1 MPDLFF
7 YKGKAIFLLYLIIIN
22 LCTMTTGLPLEM
34 SILVMTVFVTGLRKG
49 REYQVKMT
57 ALTVN
62 GTGPYTGWLTAT
74 TFTSDL
80 DESVVPEPPASLKAK
95 ASDNSITIAWNP
107 PSSKV
112 NIGAA
117 NLDVFGSIFFN

>member
-1 MPDLFF
+1 
-7 YKGKAIFLLYLIIIN
+7 
-22 LCTMTTGLPLEM
+22 
-34 SILVMTVFVTGLRKG
+34 
-49 REYQVKMT
+49 MT

-112 NIGAA
+112 NIGAS
-117 NLDVFGSIFFN
+117 NLDVFGSIFFKLIPDPVTQLRNILTCNITFA

>member
-1 MPDLFF
+1 
-7 YKGKAIFLLYLIIIN
+7 
-22 LCTMTTGLPLEM
+22 
-34 SILVMTVFVTGLRKG
+34 
-49 REYQVKMT
+49 MT

-112 NIGAA
+112 NISVP
-117 NLDVFGSIFFN
+117 NPDTDFFFIGSRYSYTNKKQIFST